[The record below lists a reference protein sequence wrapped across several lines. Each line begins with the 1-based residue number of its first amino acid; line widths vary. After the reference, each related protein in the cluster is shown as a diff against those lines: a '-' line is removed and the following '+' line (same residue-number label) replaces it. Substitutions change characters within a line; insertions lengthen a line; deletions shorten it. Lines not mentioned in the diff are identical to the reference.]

1 MPGAS
6 ATWGAGGTG
15 ARNEQRGCICA
26 SLAHALSSRALNT
39 DPDPT
44 HATAIARRPTFWR
57 PASLAGGTVGP
68 VAAGGEASDIRQG
81 GPERRRDRPRALP
94 SQRCVSRRRRG
105 ARAPPFSLSPFPQ
118 AGLEVRKKT
127 RLFLLL
133 LSLLHLHPAHAG
145 QQVGV
150 QHVQGFPGRTGRR
163 RVLPGGSAALAA
175 TAATTL
181 CHVIA
186 PNRPRPLQAG
196 RHDGRARGARPARHK
211 GLQVR
216 QAGGQGGRA
225 AAGRGEVL

>member
-1 MPGAS
+1 M
-6 ATWGAGGTG
+6 
-15 ARNEQRGCICA
+15 
-26 SLAHALSSRALNT
+26 
-39 DPDPT
+39 
-44 HATAIARRPTFWR
+44 
-57 PASLAGGTVGP
+57 
-68 VAAGGEASDIRQG
+68 
-81 GPERRRDRPRALP
+81 
-94 SQRCVSRRRRG
+94 
-105 ARAPPFSLSPFPQ
+105 
-118 AGLEVRKKT
+118 
-127 RLFLLL
+127 
-133 LSLLHLHPAHAG
+133 
-145 QQVGV
+145 